1 MNPGHGAGGTFTALQ
16 RHLLPLLL
24 VPAFVSLLAVSSVNV
39 ILPAVSRSVETS
51 TSGLALI
58 VSGYSLVFGVLLVP
72 AGRAGDVMG
81 RGRLFVVGLLLFGLG
96 SLATGLAPTIVVLN
110 ASRLLMGV
118 GAGLF
123 NPQVTGLIQQFYA
136 AEARGR
142 AFGLFGGVI
151 GVSVAVGPVLSGG
164 LIAALGAD
172 WGWRASFLINVPFA
186 LAGAWAAR
194 RHLPPGAWRRVNE
207 LTGRA
212 GASGP
217 AGQVDPGPR
226 EAAGG
231 GRADFDPVGMS
242 LLALATVAVMAP
254 FMEYARG
261 AWVWS
266 LLVLGVIVTG
276 IWVAWERRYRE
287 RGRQPMVD
295 LSLLRVP
302 SFAFGCLAIAI
313 YFLGY
318 TSVWIIVAQYLQ
330 TGLGKSALASGLM
343 GVPAALCAAV
353 LAAVSGRRVMR
364 VGRAMVLWGMILGI
378 VGLGSTVLVVH
389 LRAAVGLSPW
399 WMAATLSLLGV
410 GQGLVVSPNQ
420 TLSLVDVPLEYAG
433 AAGGILQTGE
443 RIGTAIGIAA
453 FTGIA
458 FRVAEGSGWDTA
470 AQVALG
476 AIAGVILVSAAVAL
490 ADLCVAARRR

>member
-1 MNPGHGAGGTFTALQ
+1 MAVPPRLGGTFTALQ

-207 LTGRA
+207 K
-212 GASGP
+212 
-217 AGQVDPGPR
+217 
-226 EAAGG
+226 
-231 GRADFDPVGMS
+231 
-242 LLALATVAVMAP
+242 
-254 FMEYARG
+254 YH
-261 AWVWS
+261 
-266 LLVLGVIVTG
+266 
-276 IWVAWERRYRE
+276 
-287 RGRQPMVD
+287 
-295 LSLLRVP
+295 
-302 SFAFGCLAIAI
+302 
-313 YFLGY
+313 FL
-318 TSVWIIVAQYLQ
+318 
-330 TGLGKSALASGLM
+330 
-343 GVPAALCAAV
+343 
-353 LAAVSGRRVMR
+353 
-364 VGRAMVLWGMILGI
+364 
-378 VGLGSTVLVVH
+378 
-389 LRAAVGLSPW
+389 
-399 WMAATLSLLGV
+399 
-410 GQGLVVSPNQ
+410 
-420 TLSLVDVPLEYAG
+420 
-433 AAGGILQTGE
+433 
-443 RIGTAIGIAA
+443 
-453 FTGIA
+453 
-458 FRVAEGSGWDTA
+458 
-470 AQVALG
+470 
-476 AIAGVILVSAAVAL
+476 
-490 ADLCVAARRR
+490 